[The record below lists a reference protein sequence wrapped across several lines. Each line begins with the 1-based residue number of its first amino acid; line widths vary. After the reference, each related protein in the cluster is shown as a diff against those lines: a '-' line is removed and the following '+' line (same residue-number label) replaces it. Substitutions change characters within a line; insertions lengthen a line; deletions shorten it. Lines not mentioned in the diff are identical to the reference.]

1 MDQSTQYKA
10 ETRYTHI
17 REAIGKLIDKGQ
29 SCIDEEKEQEDAQA
43 WANDIARKLADCRK
57 KWNEQSFQVAIL
69 ALIKAGK
76 STLINSWL
84 GNEFMPAATQP
95 ETARIVRVRHNP
107 ANERGTLRDGTR
119 TQIDGAAEINDY
131 LRKLNA
137 VVRVQSMKGEPPPL
151 DELMLEASLVTL
163 AGRSLGEQ
171 RFEILDTPGPNEAG
185 IDLKKKVE
193 ELLDQVDVIIYLL
206 DYTKLKANDE
216 ALMLAKLAEVRLDL
230 LNSERLFFVVNKVD
244 QKNRNSPE
252 LAETAAYVADIL
264 RKQIPGLRVTPDR
277 ILLISAE
284 QALLAR
290 LVESGKASH
299 KALTDFSKKVFGV
312 LAEESDATLERCQPL
327 ASKLFSTSRMLQLE
341 DTILSS
347 IYSRRGTILLESLL
361 GDLDRHLKMFYNNLI
376 TRGGALQADQSK
388 LKEKVQRLDQDMSRI
403 QAGLKRVTDETTRFQ
418 DNISRSVKNKFDSF
432 RREVDNTIIFAFGS
446 HNAGSGASKA
456 ITGFFNGVRG
466 WLTTTSD
473 DRRVVERAAQS
484 LNKEVSDYLMA
495 EFKSFMAS
503 LGKDILQQQKPL
515 FEKLRREVAE
525 LSKQIE
531 AVVGETLQIN
541 LLPVPV
547 IFEIPPLVPLDQAV
561 GVAVSTTHETKTRTV
576 SERYLAYK
584 FLWIFPVY
592 KDRLVERTET
602 LTRHSVAARQIQ
614 IFWQDQI
621 TKMTKAALQAV
632 DKKIDEEIRVVIQQA
647 ENELKRFSDNYVNII
662 RKGMEDASQDEQSR
676 KTSLE
681 KVEYRTRQLEELLKT
696 VADFQEVLAQLKA
709 ASGGVVSSKG

>member
-29 SCIDEEKEQEDAQA
+29 SCIDEEKQQKDAQA

-252 LAETAAYVADIL
+252 LKETAAYVADIL

-290 LVESGKASH
+290 LVESGKASPR
-299 KALTDFSKKVFGV
+299 ALTDFSKKVFGV
-312 LAEESDATLERCQPL
+312 LAEESDATLERCQPV
-327 ASKLFSTSRMLQLE
+327 ASKLFNASMMLQLE

-361 GDLDRHLKMFYNNLI
+361 GDLDRHLKMFYNNLV

-388 LKEKVQRLDQDMSRI
+388 LKVKVQQLDLDIDKI
-403 QAGLKRVTDETTRFQ
+403 QKGLDRVTNETMRFQ
-418 DNISRSVKNKFDSF
+418 NNISLSVKKEFDGF
-432 RREVDNTIIFAFGS
+432 RQEVDDTIRFAFGS
-446 HNAGSGASKA
+446 SAFSKKTSRA
-456 ITGFFNGVRG
+456 NSLFSKVRG
-466 WLTTTSD
+466 WLDITSSN
-473 DRRVVERAAQS
+473 RYVVEQAAES
-484 LNKEVSDYLMA
+484 LIKEVADYLTE
-495 EFKSFMAS
+495 EFRAFMS
-503 LGKDILQQQKPL
+503 DLGKGVLEQQKPL
-515 FEKLRREVAE
+515 FEKLRREVTE
-525 LSKQIE
+525 LGRQIE
-531 AVVGETLQIN
+531 KVVGETLQVS

-547 IFEIPPLVPLDQAV
+547 VFDMPGLVPLDQAI
-561 GVAVSTTHETKTRTV
+561 GVAVSTSQETITRIEK
-576 SERYLAYK
+576 ERYVAWKLFWVIPMHK
-584 FLWIFPVY
+584 VREVVREDIV
-592 KDRLVERTET
+592 TT
-602 LTRHSVAARQIQ
+602 HGVAAGPIQ
-614 IFWQDQI
+614 KFWHDQI
-621 TKMTKAALQAV
+621 NKMTTESLQAV
-632 DKKIDEEIRVVIQQA
+632 KKKIDNEIRVVIQQA

-662 RKGMEDASQDEQSR
+662 RKSMEDASQDEQHR
-676 KTSLE
+676 KTVLE
-681 KVEYRTRQLEELLKT
+681 RVEYRTRQLEELLKM